1 MAAFGPR
8 LKKFRKPAF
17 LPGLKPRASCGK
29 FSDAARQE
37 LHDALGLTGCE
48 VSVNTLP
55 AGAGI
60 PFVHAHTKNEEVYGV
75 LAGNGELWLDGETHP
90 VTKGDWFRISPAG
103 KRALKAGAEGM
114 SYICIQAKAGS
125 LEGFT
130 ATDGVLCEEK
140 APWMK

>member
-1 MAAFGPR
+1 MTNNNFALLHAG
-8 LKKFRKPAF
+8 
-17 LPGLKPRASCGK
+17 
-29 FSDAARQE
+29 DAARQE

-48 VSVNTLP
+48 VLVNTLP

-75 LAGNGELWLDGETHP
+75 LAGSGELWLDGETHP

>member
-1 MAAFGPR
+1 MTNNNFALLHTG
-8 LKKFRKPAF
+8 
-17 LPGLKPRASCGK
+17 
-29 FSDAARQE
+29 DAARQE

-75 LAGNGELWLDGETHP
+75 LAG
-90 VTKGDWFRISPAG
+90 
-103 KRALKAGAEGM
+103 
-114 SYICIQAKAGS
+114 S

>member
-1 MAAFGPR
+1 MTNNNFALLHAG
-8 LKKFRKPAF
+8 
-17 LPGLKPRASCGK
+17 
-29 FSDAARQE
+29 DAARQE

-60 PFVHAHTKNEEVYGV
+60 PLVHAHTKNEEVYGV
-75 LAGNGELWLDGETHP
+75 LAGSGELWLDGETHP

-114 SYICIQAKAGS
+114 SYSCIQAKAGS

>member
-1 MAAFGPR
+1 VTNNNFALLHAG
-8 LKKFRKPAF
+8 
-17 LPGLKPRASCGK
+17 
-29 FSDAARQE
+29 DAARQE

-75 LAGNGELWLDGETHP
+75 LAGSGELWLDGET
-90 VTKGDWFRISPAG
+90 ISPAG